1 METFTINRISEMLEI
16 DRGTA
21 VRMLKSVPPDA
32 EKTKGRPTYKIAT
45 AARALEAHRRAVGTS
60 TPGGNGV
67 SSPPPEFAA
76 FDRAFDQMTALPTL
90 AKRRAAAIKLIPV
103 IDAMMAA
110 MRAHAAANREDPYVT
125 GLRGDEIY
133 RLTLVGFRL
142 PCQWDHDEVWKNL
155 CVEPG

>member
-1 METFTINRISEMLEI
+1 METFSVNRLAETLEC
-16 DRGTA
+16 DRSTM
-21 VRMLKSVPPDA
+21 VRALKNVPGDA
-32 EKTKGRPTYKIAT
+32 EKTPGRPTYKIAT
-45 AARALEAHRRAVGTS
+45 AARALEAHRRNVGTS

-67 SSPPPEFAA
+67 SSPPPEFDV
-76 FDRAFDQMTALPTL
+76 FDRAFDRMSALPTL

-103 IDAMMAA
+103 IENMMRA

-133 RLTLVGFRL
+133 RLTLVGFRV

-155 CVEPG
+155 CVEPD